1 MTTCGRGPAG
11 TCPGE
16 VRDQLAARIAVLQ
29 AEQDRRAAGAQIP
42 RPAWKNLVFTGG
54 PGTGKS
60 RAAAAV
66 AQGYQNLGLLSLG
79 HVAEVAAEDLAVPKP
94 WAAARLVDE
103 AARHV
108 PGGVLMITA
117 AHAWYDLPGHGQQM
131 IRCLYQLLTQ
141 VRDHVREDL
150 AVFLAG
156 QERPLSEL
164 LRASPALAARFP
176 AVIDFP
182 DHTAGQFTA
191 IFAVLAAE
199 AGFTL
204 TRATAH
210 KADVVLGQTESRRPS
225 GNARLAVRLL
235 DQTASSQARRI
246 MGPARSR
253 TSRPEL
259 DLPG

>member
-1 MTTCGRGPAG
+1 M
-11 TCPGE
+11 
-16 VRDQLAARIAVLQ
+16 
-29 AEQDRRAAGAQIP
+29 
-42 RPAWKNLVFTGG
+42 
-54 PGTGKS
+54 
-60 RAAAAV
+60 
-66 AQGYQNLGLLSLG
+66 
-79 HVAEVAAEDLAVPKP
+79 
-94 WAAARLVDE
+94 
-103 AARHV
+103 
-108 PGGVLMITA
+108 
-117 AHAWYDLPGHGQQM
+117 
-131 IRCLYQLLTQ
+131 
-141 VRDHVREDL
+141 
-150 AVFLAG
+150 FLAG

-246 MGPARSR
+246 MALPAPGPADLS
-253 TSRPEL
+253 SICPD
-259 DLPG
+259 DLPGRSISTRRSQATNDRASIYIDESIAETGGDPAREPSA